1 MCVIFRIEKIRIM
14 KITLKIMLIA
24 VLGMVLGTSAYADE
38 KVSSEINKTND
49 GVTTVVCLDNAQV
62 FSWEDLS
69 IIKRGNNI
77 EVRTGSTVLRT
88 YDLRDNQQVLDFY
101 RAKTDDGRGLE
112 VSVVLQSETGEY
124 YVFVSGYKIKKKYD
138 IKM

>member
-1 MCVIFRIEKIRIM
+1 M

-49 GVTTVVCLDNAQV
+49 GVTTVVCLDNAQF

-77 EVRTGSTVLRT
+77 EVRTGKVTLRS
-88 YDLRDNQQVLDFY
+88 YDLRDNLSVVDFY
-101 RAKTDDGRGLE
+101 NATTDKGKRLE
-112 VSVVLQSETGEY
+112 VSVVLQSKTGEY

>member
-1 MCVIFRIEKIRIM
+1 MIRF
-14 KITLKIMLIA
+14 MLVAI
-24 VLGMVLGTSAYADE
+24 LGMVMSLSAYADE

-49 GVTTVVCLDNAQV
+49 GITSIVCLDDAQI
-62 FSWEDLS
+62 FSWENLN
-69 IIKRGNNI
+69 IIKRGNHV
-77 EVRTGSTVLRT
+77 EVRTGSIVLRS
-88 YDLRDNQQVLDFY
+88 YDPRDNLSVVDFY
-101 RAKTDDGRGLE
+101 NATTDKGKRLE

>member
-1 MCVIFRIEKIRIM
+1 M

-49 GVTTVVCLDNAQV
+49 GITSIVCLDDAQI
-62 FSWEDLS
+62 FSWENLN
-69 IIKRGNNI
+69 IIKRGNHV
-77 EVRTGSTVLRT
+77 EVRTGSIVLRS

-124 YVFVSGYKIKKKYD
+124 YVFVSGHKIVKKYD
-138 IKM
+138 LQM